1 MTMGG
6 RAPSTSE
13 PLQGSDGLWVGLG
26 KATLR
31 ARRDFEGLAAFAVA
45 SVMNLLTGRREASG
59 R

>member
-1 MTMGG
+1 MGG

-13 PLQGSDGLWVGLG
+13 PLQGSDGLWAGLG